1 MCASMCVFGEFTR
14 KLTRF
19 QVVRLV
25 NLGVVHILSTDT
37 TAGAVITATASL
49 LALFDATKMRVG
61 CRPGLRKV
69 SRCFR
74 ASAVVYTVM

>member
-1 MCASMCVFGEFTR
+1 MCVFGEFTR
-14 KLTRF
+14 ELTRF
-19 QVVRLV
+19 QVARLV
-25 NLGVVHILSTDT
+25 TLGVVHMFT

-61 CRPGLRKV
+61 CRPGLRQV